1 MERTILI
8 PKSETYGTTQL
19 NQIVWDV
26 EDGKRYRSCG
36 KKDFKAQE
44 IHYIHQRVMELKTI
58 TKHEVT

>member
-36 KKDFKAQE
+36 KKDFK
-44 IHYIHQRVMELKTI
+44 HKRFTTYIKG
-58 TKHEVT
+58 